1 MTIQIGNKVIEFD
14 GVIDIPKENAVQLY
28 RIKSEFDDGVTYRFN
43 KNLLS
48 DFGKQILY
56 GNKEKK
62 RMSDHI
68 INRET
73 LKRHCEATCEKFKD
87 TPTSGIYGEHKLVLD
102 LLKQTEWIPV
112 SERLPE
118 NHNQEV
124 LISLEWGIDIGRYD
138 DGEWHS
144 EWINH
149 YDDGNVLAWMPL
161 PKPYKAEREDD

>member
-1 MTIQIGNKVIEFD
+1 MNGYV
-14 GVIDIPKENAVQLY
+14 
-28 RIKSEFDDGVTYRFN
+28 
-43 KNLLS
+43 
-48 DFGKQILY
+48 
-56 GNKEKK
+56 
-62 RMSDHI
+62 M
-68 INRET
+68 NRES
-73 LKRHCEATCEKFKD
+73 LKRHCEEMCKRFGASD
-87 TPTSGIYGEHKLVLD
+87 VPYTSGTYGEHRLVLD
-102 LLKQTEWIPV
+102 LLEQTEWIPV

-149 YDDGNVLAWMPL
+149 YDDENVLAWMPL